1 MTTCGR
7 DIYSKINKCK
17 EETVSHIIGN
27 SRPSVFIG
35 KCFICFINQNTS
47 NQSYCSTFSGES

>member
-7 DIYSKINKCK
+7 DIYSKNNKCK

-47 NQSYCSTFSGES
+47 NQRYC